1 MSLID
6 KVTDH
11 IIFSLTTDLAE
22 HIADNFGLD
31 TNTVSIVIQDYLNC
45 NKIKRVADSI
55 ENSKPVNKNIKPA
68 ITSAN
73 ICTFIITRGKKN
85 GLPCNTSIRGD
96 DKFCSKHRSN

>member
-1 MSLID
+1 MSLLD

-31 TNTVSIVIQDYLNC
+31 TNKVSIVIQDYLNC
-45 NKIKRVADSI
+45 NKTKRVEESV
-55 ENSKPVNKNIKPA
+55 ENIKPCNKNIKPA

-85 GLPCNTSIRGD
+85 GLQCNTTIRGD
-96 DKFCSKHRSN
+96 DNFCSKHRGN